1 MSEEELRQEAVRRR
15 RLGENAEEIAAALGR
30 TSRWVR
36 KWVARADDE
45 ATNATWAQGHSRA
58 PVHSPSRT
66 PDAVR
71 QLIIDARRRLEANPR
86 GQYGAL
92 AVAWQLRCM
101 GVDPVPGRW
110 TIERVI
116 ADAGLAKAR
125 RRPSGYVSKAVPYP
139 ARLAPEP
146 GTTHQVDMV
155 GPRHLDGG
163 VAFNVLNLIDIGS
176 HSADSEILLAPRPNL
191 VAAALVAMWGRVGV
205 PRVAQMD
212 NASNFRGAIPPAW
225 QYFGPVVAAC
235 LDLDVTAR
243 FIPVREPWRNGVIE
257 HFNDVWDKS
266 FFRTERFAG
275 IDHLQ
280 VENRAFVAFHNA
292 EHRYSAHGG
301 RSPDEICDGRLRYL
315 PVADYRVPTV
325 LPARGRIEV
334 VRYVRSNR
342 IVDLFGKRIILDAD
356 HAHQYVTAIIKVRS
370 KTLQV
375 ITVHGEIVHE
385 GAFNLART
393 LR

>member
-1 MSEEELRQEAVRRR
+1 
-15 RLGENAEEIAAALGR
+15 EEIAVSLGR

-36 KWVARADDE
+36 KWAARADEEPGDGL
-45 ATNATWAQGHSRA
+45 WAADRSRA
-58 PVHSPSRT
+58 PLSSPSRT
-66 PDAVR
+66 SDELR
-71 QLIIDARRRLEANPR
+71 QLIIDARRRLEADPR

-92 AVAWQLRCM
+92 AVAWQLRRM
-101 GVDPVPGRW
+101 GVDPIPNRW

-116 ADAGLAKAR
+116 TAAGLAKPR
-125 RRPSGYVSKAVPYP
+125 RRPAGYVPKGVAYP

-146 GTTHQVDMV
+146 GTTHQIDMV

-163 VAFNVLNLIDIGS
+163 VEFSALNLIDVGS
-176 HSADSEILLAPRPNL
+176 HRAASEILPTTRPNL
-191 VAAALVAMWGRVGV
+191 VAAAVVAMWGRVGV
-205 PRVAQMD
+205 PAVAQFD

-225 QYFGPVVAAC
+225 QHFGPVVAA
-235 LDLDVTAR
+235 LDLDVTVG
-243 FIPVREPWRNGVIE
+243 FIPLREPWRNGVVE

-275 IDHLQ
+275 IDHLRA
-280 VENRAFVAFHNA
+280 ENRAFVAFHNS

-301 RSPDEICDGRLRYL
+301 ASPDEISANRLRYY
-315 PVADYRVPTV
+315 PVADYQVPDA

-342 IVDLFGKRIILDAD
+342 IVDLFGKRVTLEAD
-356 HAHQYVTAIIKVRS
+356 HAHQYVTAVIKVRA
-370 KTLQV
+370 KTVQIV
-375 ITVHGEIVHE
+375 TVNGEIVHK
-385 GAFNLART
+385 GDFKLSRT